1 MEKRVREHITFSG
14 QVQGVG
20 FRYKI
25 SHLAGHYGMTGWV
38 RNEYDGT
45 VSAELQGTASELDTI
60 IGHLSDDRYIYL
72 DEVHRE
78 RIELLPDEWNFE
90 VRY

>member
-1 MEKRVREHITFSG
+1 MKERVREHITFSG

-20 FRYKI
+20 FRYRI
-25 SHLAGHYGMTGWV
+25 SHLAECYGVTGWV

-45 VSAELQGTASELDTI
+45 VSAELQGMAPELDAI
-60 IGHLSDDRYIYL
+60 IGHLGDDRYIYL
-72 DEVHRE
+72 DEVRRTRIDTVSDE
-78 RIELLPDEWNFE
+78 RNFS